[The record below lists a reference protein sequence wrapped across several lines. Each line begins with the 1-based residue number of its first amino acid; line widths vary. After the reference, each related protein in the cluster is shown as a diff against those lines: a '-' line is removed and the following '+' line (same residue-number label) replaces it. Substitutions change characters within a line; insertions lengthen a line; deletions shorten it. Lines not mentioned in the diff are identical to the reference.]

1 VCRTDRGAFY
11 RFGQRSAFG
20 AENIVAKVVIYWIR
34 FPSPEAFQVFLN
46 DLQVA
51 KKYRIIGILKNQFYT
66 IYRSLNNIN
75 LKEAQICNIFIFLNL
90 VLNK

>member
-1 VCRTDRGAFY
+1 
-11 RFGQRSAFG
+11 
-20 AENIVAKVVIYWIR
+20 VVIYWIR

-51 KKYRIIGILKNQFYT
+51 KNYRIIGILKHKFY
-66 IYRSLNNIN
+66 IKYRTLNNIN

-90 VLNK
+90 VLYNFVIKSRPITKLKQNIIGSRVFLT